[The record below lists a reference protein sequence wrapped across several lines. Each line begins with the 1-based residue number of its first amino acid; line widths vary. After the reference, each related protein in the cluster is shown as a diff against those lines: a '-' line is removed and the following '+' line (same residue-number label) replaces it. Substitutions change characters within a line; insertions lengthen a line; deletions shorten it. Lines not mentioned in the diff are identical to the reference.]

1 MTAKGQEQ
9 EKPNGRSTAAE
20 NEMRANRVARML
32 STGAVRSEI
41 VQYASKEWGVSARS
55 ADRYISKARE
65 LLRADWDIDRQQM
78 VAELLSQVMSIQKEA
93 RKQQNMSVA
102 LGCVNTAARLSQVI
116 T

>member
-1 MTAKGQEQ
+1 MTAKGQKQ
-9 EKPNGRSTAAE
+9 KKPGRTTKVE
-20 NEMRANRVARML
+20 NEIRVNRVARML

-41 VQYASKEWGVSARS
+41 VQFSQKEWGVGASS
-55 ADRYISKARE
+55 ADQYIRKARDV
-65 LLRADWDIDRQQM
+65 LKADWDIDRQQM

-102 LGCVNTAARLSQVI
+102 LGCVNTAARLAQVI